1 MLEGEDGAP
10 FRAGPQC
17 PLQGRLTRCA
27 QPLSLRW
34 VFRDASARGQSTE
47 TGRKRQSLAI
57 VILRLVLCVL
67 NLAFYRAKIEATR
80 RGLPAHEVA
89 AAVRAILAK
98 PAAAFRALGERRDP
112 MMRAGGGTT
121 EGSAPGRGREFA
133 ARPHGGSRCAASR
146 CVRQKPQSGGVRE
159 GRVLLPVGRM
169 ASR

>member
-112 MMRAGGGTT
+112 MMRAGGGNDGGLRARPRERICSATAWGLEMRGLKVCAT
-121 EGSAPGRGREFA
+121 KTAIRGCARRQGSAPRREN
-133 ARPHGGSRCAASR
+133 G
-146 CVRQKPQSGGVRE
+146 
-159 GRVLLPVGRM
+159 
-169 ASR
+169 